1 MWWIT
6 IVIGLVRYHDR
17 LPYPVMAMLFLSVL
31 AFVIPYW
38 FYRYSTG
45 AYLIAEIALSGSL
58 YIAVNYYFEATQCS
72 L

>member
-1 MWWIT
+1 
-6 IVIGLVRYHDR
+6 
-17 LPYPVMAMLFLSVL
+17 MAMLFLSVL